1 MKKVTPFCNTWDIWG
16 LLYVEEVIILLH
28 WVFGNGN
35 GISQWRSVENFLRKT
50 N

>member
-1 MKKVTPFCNTWDIWG
+1 MKKVTPFCNTWDILG

-28 WVFGNGN
+28 GVLENGSW
-35 GISQWRSVENFLRKT
+35 ISQWRSVENFLRKT